1 MTDSHD
7 SASPDLSP
15 DPAPD
20 EATSAA
26 TTDRRSS
33 RTRAV
38 IAGFVGVVAIIGLF
52 ATTVTVWAKGVLF
65 DSDKVAAIVDDAMQE
80 PEVNAAMATY
90 LTDQL
95 FVIVD
100 VSGRVDAVLP
110 APLTALEPA
119 IVGGAHSF
127 VETRLQTLLAKDEV
141 RQVITRVVRTA
152 HAAMMKLLEGD
163 GFGRAVT
170 VTDGEVTINLLPLIS
185 RGLLAVQG
193 LGLFDN
199 VEIPTLTPD
208 GDPAEQI
215 TELESAFG
223 RDLPDDFAQLVV
235 FQSQALA
242 DAGQT
247 VNSAQQVMANVKR
260 ASWLIVGLTVVLLVA
275 TIVIAQRRRRAIVIL
290 ALAGVAVML
299 LARMLV
305 QRVVEKAPTLVIDPG
320 ARAAVACG
328 GDTIVDRAHTAHDR
342 GGGDR
347 IDHGADRLC
356 DRAQRTCR
364 FAAPPSRSLQH
375 HVPRICCGSSRRC
388 RRGRVRR
395 RGAGPLPPGHQ
406 SGLAAGRAGL
416 RRPRGLGALGYPAGT
431 SRGVTGRRRR

>member
-320 ARAAVACG
+320 ARAAVASAVTQLSTG
-328 GDTIVDRAHTAHDR
+328 LIRLTTVVVVIGLITALIAFVTGPSERAV
-342 GGGDR
+342 
-347 IDHGADRLC
+347 
-356 DRAQRTCR
+356 
-364 FAAPPSRSLQH
+364 SL
-375 HVPRICCGSSRRC
+375 
-388 RRGRVRR
+388 RR
-395 RGAGPLPPGHQ
+395 RAGASNTTFRAFVAAHRDGVA
-406 SGLAAGRAGL
+406 AAGFGGAVL
-416 RRPRGLGALGYPAGT
+416 VLFLLGISLGSLLVALAFAVLGGWALWGTQPAPAGE
-431 SRGVTGRRRR
+431 